1 LVVYEKLGSGALSL
15 SKHLVSASKFM
26 SLVLRHQP
34 EAIGLSLD
42 AEGWAPIDEL
52 VRLSSTSRSPLSTDL
67 VHEVVRT
74 SDKQR
79 FRVSEDGLR
88 IRASQGHSVEVDLA
102 LPPSEPPDVLF
113 HGTATRFLA
122 SIMAEGLRPGSR
134 QHVHLSADEATAV
147 RVGERHGKPVVLVV
161 AARAMHEAGHTFF
174 VSDNGVWLTAAVPAR
189 YLSVHT
195 WSL

>member
-1 LVVYEKLGSGALSL
+1 L
-15 SKHLVSASKFM
+15 SKILVSASKFM

-42 AEGWAPIDEL
+42 GEGWASIDEL
-52 VRLSSTSRSPLSTDL
+52 VRLSSSSRSALTRDL
-67 VHEVVRT
+67 VLEVVRT
-74 SDKQR
+74 GDKQR

-102 LPPSEPPDVLF
+102 LPPSEPPDTLF
-113 HGTATRFLA
+113 HGTATRFLDP
-122 SIMAEGLRPGSR
+122 IMAEGLRPGSR

-161 AARAMHEAGHTFF
+161 AAKAMHAAGHQFF
-174 VSDNGVWLTAAVPAR
+174 VSDNVVWLTASVPAR
-189 YLSVHT
+189 YITVPAT
-195 WSL
+195 AA